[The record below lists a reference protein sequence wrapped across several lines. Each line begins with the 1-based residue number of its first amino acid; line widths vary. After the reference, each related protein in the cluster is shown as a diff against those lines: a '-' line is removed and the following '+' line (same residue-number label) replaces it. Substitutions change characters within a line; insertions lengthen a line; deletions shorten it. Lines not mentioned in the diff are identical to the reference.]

1 MAIERTFSIIKPD
14 ATARNITGAI
24 NAVIEQ
30 AGLRIVAQKRIRMT
44 REQAEIFYAVHKAR
58 PFFGELVDFM
68 PSGPVVVQVR
78 EGHGAARKHDA
89 GIALVLLIAFTGI
102 VVTLMSLPYLK
113 LMGGIAL
120 LVIAAKLLVPEDE
133 GDEIAAGTTLW
144 HAIRIVVIADIVMS
158 LDNVIAVAA
167 AANGQL
173 SLLILGL
180 AISIPMIIAGA
191 ALIMVV
197 LYRFPLLIWFG
208 AMLLGWIAGD
218 VIASDPAI
226 EPLLKHLLDG
236 QMVLNVDVQSAL
248 FGSSHFSIDGDL
260 MGLIASVLGAIVVL
274 VAGSIWRK
282 RSLNAAKYAAPAA
295 VEAAP
300 QADLA

>member
-1 MAIERTFSIIKPD
+1 MNLLLQIADPANVGVFFTQLQADIQRPTFWLAVGKIIWINVLLSGDNALVIAMACRGLHG
-14 ATARNITGAI
+14 RHRLWGM
-24 NAVIEQ
+24 VI
-30 AGLRIVAQKRIRMT
+30 G
-44 REQAEIFYAVHKAR
+44 
-58 PFFGELVDFM
+58 
-68 PSGPVVVQVR
+68 
-78 EGHGAARKHDA
+78 A
-89 GIALVLLIAFTGI
+89 GIAVVLLITFTGI
-102 VVTLMSLPYLK
+102 VATLMSLPYLK

-191 ALIMVV
+191 ALIMLV
-197 LYRFPLLIWFG
+197 LDRFPLLIWFG

-236 QMVLNVDVQSAL
+236 QMVLNVDVKSAL
-248 FGSSHFSIDGDL
+248 FGSSHFSLDGGL
-260 MGLIASVLGAIVVL
+260 MGSIASVLGAIVVL
-274 VAGSIWRK
+274 VAGSTWRK
-282 RSLNAAKYAAPAA
+282 RSLSATKHAAPATI
-295 VEAAP
+295 EATQ
-300 QADLA
+300 QADLP